1 MQNTQGPWADAGQQL
16 QAMRQQREITEAELA
31 EQAGA
36 PSRQWVL
43 DIEHG
48 RRAVPS
54 SMYSVMASIY
64 GLPVRE
70 FATLCL
76 RFYDRKAYDA
86 LFGDQTDLVAV
97 AA

>member
-1 MQNTQGPWADAGQQL
+1 MQSTQGPWAEAGQHL
-16 QAMRQQREITEAELA
+16 QSLRLQCEITKAELA

-43 DIEHG
+43 DIENG

-54 SMYSVMASIY
+54 SMYRTMAGIY
-64 GLPVRE
+64 GLPVRD

-86 LFGDQTDLVAV
+86 LFGNQSDLVAV